1 MTSMSA
7 RRFVACALACALAAP
22 GPVAL
27 AWPAAADPAAVAQ
40 AEEGDVAAFRRLRAE
55 GLAAAAAG
63 DLDLAA
69 ARLAEADLRIDNH
82 PGLIQLRAR
91 IAAARGQTD
100 EALRL
105 VRRYAATGL
114 VFNLERDRALSALA
128 GAPGHAEAA
137 AALAANLAPVGEG
150 RLSSMARLEGPVIAE
165 GLVRDAARGRW
176 LVSQVRG
183 RAIVALADDGVVTP
197 LLAGDASIGA
207 AIGLALD
214 PGTDSLWATTAPL
227 APAVHGLPEGA
238 ARPEPALLQLDAATG
253 AVRARFGAPA
263 GVTDFDPGDLLLA
276 ADGAL
281 YVADSTGGAIYRLP
295 SGGTS
300 LEVWVP
306 AGQLGSPQGM
316 VTTTDGAALI
326 VADYSSGLWR
336 IDRRSGAA
344 IRLPAPAEASL
355 IGLDGLVADGTV
367 LYAIQNG
374 AMPQRILRLT
384 LAADASGV
392 ATVEVLA
399 ANLPQLDAPTTGL
412 VHDGEL
418 VFVARSQWSDFTAD
432 GAQATPDPAPAIL
445 ARLALH

>member
-1 MTSMSA
+1 MATP
-7 RRFVACALACALAAP
+7 ALAFQTAP
-22 GPVAL
+22 DAI
-27 AWPAAADPAAVAQ
+27 AT
-40 AEEGDVAAFRRLRAE
+40 AETDLQAFRRLRAE
-55 GLAAAAAG
+55 GIAAAGSG

-69 ARLAEADLRIDNH
+69 ARLAEADMRIANH

-91 IAAARGQTD
+91 IAAARGQAD
-100 EALRL
+100 EALAL

-114 VFNLERDRALSALA
+114 AFNLDRDRALSALA

-150 RLSSMARLEGPVIAE
+150 RLSSMARLEGAVIAE
-165 GLVRDAARGRW
+165 TLVRDAARGRW
-176 LVSQVRG
+176 LVSLVRG
-183 RAIVALADDGVVTP
+183 RAIVALADDGAVAP
-197 LLAGDASIGA
+197 LLSGDASVGGV
-207 AIGLALD
+207 IGLALD
-214 PGTDSLWATTAPL
+214 PGTDTLWATTAPL

-238 ARPEPALLQLDAATG
+238 ARPEPALLQIDAATG

-263 GVTDFDPGDLLLA
+263 GVTAFDPGDLLRA
-276 ADGAL
+276 PDGTL
-281 YVADSTGGAIYRLP
+281 YVADSTGGAIYRLSP
-295 SGGTS
+295 GGGA
-300 LEVWVP
+300 LEVWLP

-316 VTTTDGAALI
+316 VTTPDGAALV

-336 IDRRSGAA
+336 IDRRSGDAT
-344 IRLPAPAEASL
+344 RLPAPADASL
-355 IGLDGLVADGTV
+355 IGLDGLIADGPV

-374 AMPQRILRLT
+374 VTPQRVLRLT
-384 LAADASGV
+384 LAPDAAHV

-418 VFVARSQWSDFTAD
+418 VFVARSQWSDFAAD